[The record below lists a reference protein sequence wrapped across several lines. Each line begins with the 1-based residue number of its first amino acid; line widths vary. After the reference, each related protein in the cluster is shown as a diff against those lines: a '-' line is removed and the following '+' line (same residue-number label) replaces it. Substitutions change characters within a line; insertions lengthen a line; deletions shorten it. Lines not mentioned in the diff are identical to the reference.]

1 MANPVEEIKERLN
14 IVEVIQEYVPLKKLG
29 NSYKARCPFHN
40 EKSPSFT
47 VSEEKQFYH
56 CFGCSKGGDVF
67 TFIQEIEGVEFVE
80 ALRMLAKKANIELTP
95 VNRKEQNDR
104 TRLLDCLE
112 QAAKFYQEVFASAE
126 GEKARTYIDGRGLD
140 AETIATFQIGYSPE
154 AWDRLLQHLKKHG
167 FTEKEMERAGLI
179 LRSAKTGGYYDRF
192 RGRVMFP
199 IYNSHGNVIGFGGR
213 TLDPNPT
220 EAKYINSPQTD
231 LYNKSAALYGLHAS
245 KKFIQKMDAAVV
257 VEGYMDVATAY
268 QAKFRNVI
276 AASGTALTHE
286 QIRLLK
292 RLTQNV
298 ILSFDSDNAG
308 LSAAWRGMQVAIQ
321 EGMNIKV
328 LVLPSGKDPDELIRK
343 DPQAFRDAAI
353 NAKPFMDYAFDI
365 VLNPLDLS
373 NVQHKKKA
381 AQELLPMIALF
392 PSAIEKTHYIQQLAK
407 LLDVSEAVL
416 NQTLANAKQRQN
428 TTRQTPV
435 NAPRPVQKPQQKAKL
450 NKGESL
456 SERLI
461 ALLAFYPKDFAV
473 VADRMVD
480 GLLVGE
486 PAVSLYKVLENTYNQ
501 SGHLSTAE
509 VQFPDAELQSQWHA
523 SQISGEEL
531 YSEKTEEQKQQELL
545 TLLDNLERYRIQQRL
560 HRVQQQ
566 LTMAERQHDTDA
578 IEQLTGE
585 FHELTE
591 SLRTLG

>member
-1 MANPVEEIKERLN
+1 
-14 IVEVIQEYVPLKKLG
+14 
-29 NSYKARCPFHN
+29 
-40 EKSPSFT
+40 
-47 VSEEKQFYH
+47 
-56 CFGCSKGGDVF
+56 
-67 TFIQEIEGVEFVE
+67 
-80 ALRMLAKKANIELTP
+80 
-95 VNRKEQNDR
+95 
-104 TRLLDCLE
+104 LE

-126 GEKARTYIDGRGLD
+126 GEKARMYIDGRGLD